1 MTEGSKSENG
11 KKKLSTRSI
20 AMIIMV
26 VILVV
31 AVIAVA
37 VALIVVSEFNVSR
50 KEEGGFVYSL
60 SHGQAT
66 ILEYTGEDVNVVI
79 PDELGGRPV
88 VAVAEKAFYK
98 NGEISSITIESD
110 ADNFTIGAQA
120 FSDMDSLVSVVLPDG
135 LKTIPS
141 RAFSGC
147 DSLTQVTMGNGVES
161 IEEYAFS
168 ECPTLANIYI
178 STTSGGRGSGDSDYN
193 TSYNMTMPSSL
204 KTIGNFAFYRSIT
217 ASSATTRKILFNAAL
232 TTIGQSAFDGC
243 NRIAFI
249 DYADAD
255 TAVSLTE
262 IGNNAFY
269 GCTSL
274 RFVKNTTGGAS
285 GVFFLT
291 KALDDRVLESIGGG
305 AFDGCTYS
313 STASSNRAVLNIY
326 EDTESIGDY
335 AFRNVKSIKT
345 VNFYASNPDL
355 GEGAFYGA
363 SNLTT
368 VNYYEENGTNE
379 DGSTR
384 YTVSSTTSLSPELT
398 SIPSLLFYGSGLNG
412 FKLGTTVTAIGDGAF
427 SGLTKEGAITIVGGS
442 EDALGNVVGE
452 NFAIYKLAPYYTKET
467 TSSGYYTESNDHYL
481 LMSADMTEIY
491 SYIGAFS
498 DNATSVYN
506 ESVSQSRAGQFRFLQ
521 NLDINIT
528 SIRGYAF
535 AETDFSYIW
544 LPEKLTSFG
553 ANMFNGKILKG
564 DDMLYITFE
573 GKTADYYNTLLSGD
587 NLSTEFLSGIEADGE
602 NVVIRLSGSQSS
614 DVLDSFNSYFTLTGH
629 YTTINI

>member
-147 DSLTQVTMGNGVES
+147 DSLTEVTMGNGVES

-178 STTSGGRGSGDSDYN
+178 STTSGGKGSGDSDYN

-249 DYADAD
+249 DYAAAD

-305 AFDGCTYS
+305 AFDGCAYS

-363 SNLTT
+363 SNLTA

-379 DGSTR
+379 DGSTK

-412 FKLGTTVTAIGDGAF
+412 FKLGSTVTSIGDGAL
-427 SGLTKEGAITIVGGS
+427 SALTVSKDSKGEELTTIKI
-442 EDALGNVVGE
+442 NNE

-481 LMSADMTEIY
+481 LMSADMTVIY

-506 ESVSQSRAGQFRFLQ
+506 ESVNQSRAGQFRFLQ

-614 DVLDSFNSYFTLTGH
+614 DVLDSFNSYFTLTGR

>member
-79 PDELGGRPV
+79 SDELGGRPV

-147 DSLTQVTMGNGVES
+147 DSLTEVTMGNGVES

-178 STTSGGRGSGDSDYN
+178 STTSGGKGSGDSNYN

-305 AFDGCTYS
+305 AFDGCAYS

-345 VNFYASNPDL
+345 VNFYASNPEL

-363 SNLTT
+363 SNLTA

-379 DGSTR
+379 DGSTK

-412 FKLGTTVTAIGDGAF
+412 FKLGSTVTSIGDGAL
-427 SGLTKEGAITIVGGS
+427 SALTVSKGSKGELTTIKI
-442 EDALGNVVGE
+442 NNE

-481 LMSADMTEIY
+481 LMSADMTVIY

-506 ESVSQSRAGQFRFLQ
+506 ESVNQSRAGQFRFLQ

-553 ANMFNGKILKG
+553 ANMFNGKKLTG
-564 DDMLYITFE
+564 DNMLYITFE

-587 NLSTEFLSGIEADGE
+587 KLSTEFLSGIEADGE

>member
-147 DSLTQVTMGNGVES
+147 DSLTEVTMGNGVES

-178 STTSGGRGSGDSDYN
+178 STTSGGKGSGDSDYN

-291 KALDDRVLESIGGG
+291 KALDDRVLESIGDG
-305 AFDGCTYS
+305 AFDGCAYS

-363 SNLTT
+363 SNLTA

-379 DGSTR
+379 DGSIR
-384 YTVSSTTSLSPELT
+384 YTVSNTTSLSPELT

-412 FKLGTTVTAIGDGAF
+412 FKLGSTVTSIGDGAL
-427 SGLTKEGAITIVGGS
+427 SALTVSKDSKGQLTTIKI
-442 EDALGNVVGE
+442 NNE

-481 LMSADMTEIY
+481 LMSADMTVIY

-506 ESVSQSRAGQFRFLQ
+506 ESVNQSRAGQFRFLQ

>member
-147 DSLTQVTMGNGVES
+147 DSLTEVTMGNGVES

-178 STTSGGRGSGDSDYN
+178 STTSGGKGSGDSDYN

-249 DYADAD
+249 DYAAAD

-305 AFDGCTYS
+305 AFDGCAYS

-363 SNLTT
+363 SNLTA

-379 DGSTR
+379 DGSTK

-412 FKLGTTVTAIGDGAF
+412 FKLGSTVTSIGDGAL
-427 SGLTKEGAITIVGGS
+427 SALTVSKDSKGEELTTIKI
-442 EDALGNVVGE
+442 NNE

-481 LMSADMTEIY
+481 LMSADMTVIY

-506 ESVSQSRAGQFRFLQ
+506 ESVNQSRAGQFRFLQ

-553 ANMFNGKILKG
+553 ANMFNGKKLTG
-564 DDMLYITFE
+564 DNMLYITFE

>member
-147 DSLTQVTMGNGVES
+147 DSLTEVTMGNGVES

-178 STTSGGRGSGDSDYN
+178 STTSGGKGSGDSDYN

-305 AFDGCTYS
+305 AFDGCAYS

-379 DGSTR
+379 DGSTK
-384 YTVSSTTSLSPELT
+384 YTVSNTTSLSPELT

-412 FKLGTTVTAIGDGAF
+412 FKLGSTVTSIGDGAL
-427 SGLTKEGAITIVGGS
+427 SALTVSKDSKGEELTTIKI
-442 EDALGNVVGE
+442 NNE

-481 LMSADMTEIY
+481 LMSADMTVIY

-506 ESVSQSRAGQFRFLQ
+506 ESVNQSRAGQFRFLQ

>member
-147 DSLTQVTMGNGVES
+147 DSLTEVTMGNGVES

-178 STTSGGRGSGDSDYN
+178 STTSGGKGSGDSDYN

-305 AFDGCTYS
+305 AFDGCAYS

-363 SNLTT
+363 SNLTA

-379 DGSTR
+379 DGSTK
-384 YTVSSTTSLSPELT
+384 YTVSGTTSLSPELT

-412 FKLGTTVTAIGDGAF
+412 FKLGSTVTSIGDGAL
-427 SGLTKEGAITIVGGS
+427 SALTVSKDSKGEELTTIKI
-442 EDALGNVVGE
+442 NNE

-481 LMSADMTEIY
+481 LTSADMTVIY
-491 SYIGAFS
+491 SYIGGFS

-506 ESVSQSRAGQFRFLQ
+506 ESVNQSRAGQFRFLQ

-614 DVLDSFNSYFTLTGH
+614 DVLDSFNSYFTLTGR

>member
-1 MTEGSKSENG
+1 
-11 KKKLSTRSI
+11 
-20 AMIIMV
+20 
-26 VILVV
+26 
-31 AVIAVA
+31 
-37 VALIVVSEFNVSR
+37 
-50 KEEGGFVYSL
+50 
-60 SHGQAT
+60 
-66 ILEYTGEDVNVVI
+66 
-79 PDELGGRPV
+79 
-88 VAVAEKAFYK
+88 
-98 NGEISSITIESD
+98 
-110 ADNFTIGAQA
+110 
-120 FSDMDSLVSVVLPDG
+120 MDSLVSVVLPDG

-147 DSLTQVTMGNGVES
+147 DSLTEVTMGNGVES

-291 KALDDRVLESIGGG
+291 KALDDRVLESIGDG

-384 YTVSSTTSLSPELT
+384 YTVSNTTSLSPELT

-412 FKLGTTVTAIGDGAF
+412 FKLGSTVTSIGDGAL
-427 SGLTKEGAITIVGGS
+427 SALTVSKDNKGELTTIKI
-442 EDALGNVVGE
+442 NNE

-467 TSSGYYTESNDHYL
+467 TSSSSSYYTESNDHYL
-481 LMSADMTEIY
+481 LMSADMTVIY
-491 SYIGAFS
+491 SYIGGFS

-506 ESVSQSRAGQFRFLQ
+506 ESVNQSRAGQFRFLQ

-553 ANMFNGKILKG
+553 ANVFNGKVLKG
-564 DDMLYITFE
+564 DDMLYVTFE

>member
-147 DSLTQVTMGNGVES
+147 DSLTEVTMGNGVES

-178 STTSGGRGSGDSDYN
+178 SKTSGGKGSGDSDYN

-345 VNFYASNPDL
+345 VNFYASNPEL

-363 SNLTT
+363 SNLTA

-379 DGSTR
+379 DGSTK

-412 FKLGTTVTAIGDGAF
+412 FKLGSTVTSIGDGAL
-427 SGLTKEGAITIVGGS
+427 SALTVSKDSKGEELTTIKI
-442 EDALGNVVGE
+442 NNE

-481 LMSADMTEIY
+481 LMSADMTVIY

-506 ESVSQSRAGQFRFLQ
+506 ESVNQSRAGQFRFLQ

-614 DVLDSFNSYFTLTGH
+614 DVLDSFNSYFTLTGR

>member
-147 DSLTQVTMGNGVES
+147 DSLTEVTMGNGVES

-178 STTSGGRGSGDSDYN
+178 STTSGGKGSGDSDYN

-363 SNLTT
+363 SNLTA

-379 DGSTR
+379 DGSTK

-412 FKLGTTVTAIGDGAF
+412 FKLGSTVTSIGDGAL
-427 SGLTKEGAITIVGGS
+427 SALTVSKDSKGEELTTIKI
-442 EDALGNVVGE
+442 NNE

-481 LMSADMTEIY
+481 LMSADMTIIY

-506 ESVSQSRAGQFRFLQ
+506 ESVNQSRAGQFRFLQ

-614 DVLDSFNSYFTLTGH
+614 DVLDSFNSYFTLTGR

>member
-147 DSLTQVTMGNGVES
+147 DSLTEVTMGNGVES

-178 STTSGGRGSGDSDYN
+178 SKTSGGKGSGDSDYN

-345 VNFYASNPDL
+345 VNFYASNPEL

-363 SNLTT
+363 SNLTA

-379 DGSTR
+379 DGSTK

-412 FKLGTTVTAIGDGAF
+412 FKLGSTVTSIGDGAL
-427 SGLTKEGAITIVGGS
+427 SALTVSKDSKGEELTTIKI
-442 EDALGNVVGE
+442 NNE

-481 LMSADMTEIY
+481 LMSADMTVIY

-506 ESVSQSRAGQFRFLQ
+506 ESVNQSRAGQFRFLQ

-614 DVLDSFNSYFTLTGH
+614 DVLDSFNSYFTITGR

>member
-141 RAFSGC
+141 HAFSGC

-305 AFDGCTYS
+305 AFDGCAYS

-379 DGSTR
+379 DGSTK

-412 FKLGTTVTAIGDGAF
+412 FKLGSTVTSIGDGAL
-427 SGLTKEGAITIVGGS
+427 SALTVSKDSKGEELTTIKI
-442 EDALGNVVGE
+442 NNE

-481 LMSADMTEIY
+481 LMSADMTVIY

-506 ESVSQSRAGQFRFLQ
+506 ESVNQSRAGQFRFLQ

-553 ANMFNGKILKG
+553 ANVFNGKILKG

-614 DVLDSFNSYFTLTGH
+614 GVLDSFNSYFTLTGR

>member
-147 DSLTQVTMGNGVES
+147 DSLTEVTMGNGVES

-178 STTSGGRGSGDSDYN
+178 STTSGGKGSGDSDYN

-291 KALDDRVLESIGGG
+291 KALDDRVLESIGDG
-305 AFDGCTYS
+305 AFDGCAYS

-379 DGSTR
+379 DGSTK
-384 YTVSSTTSLSPELT
+384 YTVSNTTSLSPELT

-412 FKLGTTVTAIGDGAF
+412 FKLGSTVTSIGDGAL
-427 SGLTKEGAITIVGGS
+427 SALTVSKDSKGEELTTIKI
-442 EDALGNVVGE
+442 NNE

-467 TSSGYYTESNDHYL
+467 TSSGYYTEPNDHYL
-481 LMSADMTEIY
+481 LMSADMTVIY

-506 ESVSQSRAGQFRFLQ
+506 ESVNQSRAGQFRFLQ

-553 ANMFNGKILKG
+553 ANMFNGKTLTG

>member
-26 VILVV
+26 VILIV

-60 SHGQAT
+60 SRGQAT

-147 DSLTQVTMGNGVES
+147 DSLTEVTMGNGVES

-291 KALDDRVLESIGGG
+291 KALDDRVLESIGDG

-379 DGSTR
+379 DGSTK
-384 YTVSSTTSLSPELT
+384 YTVSNTTSLSPELT

-412 FKLGTTVTAIGDGAF
+412 FKLGSTITSIGDGAL
-427 SGLTKEGAITIVGGS
+427 SALTVSKDSKGEELTTIKI
-442 EDALGNVVGE
+442 NNE

-481 LMSADMTEIY
+481 LMSADMTVIY

-506 ESVSQSRAGQFRFLQ
+506 ESVNQSRAGQFRFLQ

-553 ANMFNGKILKG
+553 ANMFNGKILEG

>member
-147 DSLTQVTMGNGVES
+147 DSLTEVTMGNGVES

-178 STTSGGRGSGDSDYN
+178 STTSGGKGSGDSDYN

-204 KTIGNFAFYRSIT
+204 KTIGNFAFYQSIT

-305 AFDGCTYS
+305 AFDGCAYS

-363 SNLTT
+363 SNLTA

-379 DGSTR
+379 DGSTK

-412 FKLGTTVTAIGDGAF
+412 FKLGSTVTSIGDGAL
-427 SGLTKEGAITIVGGS
+427 SALTVSKDSKGEELTTIKI
-442 EDALGNVVGE
+442 NNE

-481 LMSADMTEIY
+481 LMSADMTVIY

-506 ESVSQSRAGQFRFLQ
+506 ESVNQSRAGQFRFLQ

-553 ANMFNGKILKG
+553 ANMFNGKILEG

>member
-147 DSLTQVTMGNGVES
+147 DSLTEVTMGNGVES

-291 KALDDRVLESIGGG
+291 KALDDRVLESIGDG
-305 AFDGCTYS
+305 AFDGCNYP
-313 STASSNRAVLNIY
+313 STPSSNRAVLNIY

-363 SNLTT
+363 SNLSA

-379 DGSTR
+379 DGSTK
-384 YTVSSTTSLSPELT
+384 YTVSGTTSLSPELT

-412 FKLGTTVTAIGDGAF
+412 FKLGSTVTSIGDGAL
-427 SGLTKEGAITIVGGS
+427 SALTVSKDSKGEELTTIKI
-442 EDALGNVVGE
+442 NNE

-481 LMSADMTEIY
+481 LMSADMTIIY

-506 ESVSQSRAGQFRFLQ
+506 ESVNQSRAGQFRFLQ

-553 ANMFNGKILKG
+553 ANMFNGKSLEG

>member
-147 DSLTQVTMGNGVES
+147 DSLTEVTMGNGVES

-178 STTSGGRGSGDSDYN
+178 STTSGGKGSGDSDYN

-291 KALDDRVLESIGGG
+291 KALDDRVLESIGDG
-305 AFDGCTYS
+305 AFDGCNYS

-379 DGSTR
+379 DGSTK
-384 YTVSSTTSLSPELT
+384 YTVSNTTSLSPELT

-412 FKLGTTVTAIGDGAF
+412 FKLGSTVTSIGDGAL
-427 SGLTKEGAITIVGGS
+427 SALTVSKDSKGEELTTIKI
-442 EDALGNVVGE
+442 NNE

-481 LMSADMTEIY
+481 LMSADMTVIY

-506 ESVSQSRAGQFRFLQ
+506 ESVNQSRAGQFRFLQ

-528 SIRGYAF
+528 SIRAYAF

>member
-147 DSLTQVTMGNGVES
+147 DSLTEVTMGNGVES

-178 STTSGGRGSGDSDYN
+178 STTSGGKGSGDSDYN

-363 SNLTT
+363 SNLTA

-379 DGSTR
+379 DGSTK

-412 FKLGTTVTAIGDGAF
+412 FKLGSTVTSIGDGAL
-427 SGLTKEGAITIVGGS
+427 SALTVSKDSKGEELTTIKI
-442 EDALGNVVGE
+442 NNE

-481 LMSADMTEIY
+481 LMSADMTVIY

-506 ESVSQSRAGQFRFLQ
+506 ESVNQSRAGQFRFLQ

-614 DVLDSFNSYFTLTGH
+614 DVLDSFNSYFTLTGR